1 MSGSM
6 ITRTMI
12 TVALFSLIGEEKFT
26 PRRDGDAPI
35 TTYYQVPDHQ
45 RFPDWP
51 LYKKQRLVDS
61 VLKNFPIHA
70 IIGVEQKKIQGN
82 SIVEWCDIEDGQTR
96 LTYLQEFMMNKYPCE
111 SGPDCIGNGCR
122 FSELPIVLQQR
133 FMNYQISLEMFRGD
147 NITSDHIAEI
157 FTRLNSGKPLGDNDK
172 YHSRMETPVLIYLEE
187 LKNHPEL
194 RRDFTKFIGP
204 IGTGK
209 KYTLLGDIIGAILAI
224 ATRHDDIGGQAC
236 INTSYELNYKYLKNA
251 FTLEQKN
258 DIIAF
263 FKAYFE
269 MLHQKNDNI
278 VAKPKKNLYCK
289 LTGTLGLSV
298 CSWVRFG
305 RIQEEI
311 AWYVGKI
318 IEDPK
323 YIPET
328 FSQLNKGDIR
338 NCQGSSI
345 WRRLE
350 KIMEQCATENN
361 GSTASSGNK
370 IQFVFSSDDDDDD
383 NDNDTDDDLSN

>member
-1 MSGSM
+1 M

-12 TVALFSLIGEEKFT
+12 TVALFSLISEDKFT
-26 PRRDGDAPI
+26 SKRDEDSPI

-70 IIGVEQKKIQGN
+70 IIGVEKKKIQDN
-82 SIVEWCDIEDGQTR
+82 RIIEWCDIEDGQTR

-111 SGPDCIGNGCR
+111 SGSDCIGNGCR
-122 FSELPIVLQQR
+122 FSELPILLQQR
-133 FMNYQISLEMFRGD
+133 FMNYQISIEMFRGD
-147 NITSDHIAEI
+147 NITSDDIAEI
-157 FTRLNSGKPLGDNDK
+157 FTRLNGGTPLGDNDK
-172 YHSRMETPVLIYLEE
+172 YHSRIETPVLIYLEE

-194 RRDFTKFIGP
+194 RKDFTKFIGP

-209 KYTLLGDIIGAILAI
+209 KRPLLAHIVGAILAI
-224 ATRHDDIGGQAC
+224 GTRHGNIGGQAC
-236 INTSYELNYKYLKNA
+236 INTSYELNYKYLRNP
-251 FTLEQKN
+251 FTHEQKN
-258 DIIAF
+258 DIFNF

-278 VAKPKKNLYCK
+278 DAKPKRRLYCK
-289 LTGTLGLSV
+289 LTGILGLSV

-311 AWYVGKI
+311 AWYVGKK
-318 IEDPK
+318 IENTK

-328 FSQLNKGDIR
+328 FSQLNKGDIQ

-350 KIMEQCATENN
+350 KIMEQCVNEYN
-361 GSTASSGNK
+361 GSSTNATSGNK
-370 IQFVFSSDDDDDD
+370 LQFIFSSDDESDDDI
-383 NDNDTDDDLSN
+383 SN

>member
-1 MSGSM
+1 
-6 ITRTMI
+6 MI
-12 TVALFSLIGEEKFT
+12 TVALFSLISEDKFT
-26 PRRDGDAPI
+26 SKRDEDSPI

-61 VLKNFPIHA
+61 ILKNFPIHA
-70 IIGVEQKKIQGN
+70 IIGVEQKKIQDN
-82 SIVEWCDIEDGQTR
+82 RIVEWCDIEDGQTR

-111 SGPDCIGNGCR
+111 SGSDCIGNGCR
-122 FSELPIVLQQR
+122 FSELPILLQQR
-133 FMNYQISLEMFRGD
+133 FMNYQISIEMFRGD
-147 NITSDHIAEI
+147 NITSDDIAEI
-157 FTRLNSGKPLGDNDK
+157 FTRLNGGTPLGDNDK
-172 YHSRMETPVLIYLEE
+172 YHSRIDTPVLIYLEE
-187 LKNHPEL
+187 LKNHSEL
-194 RRDFTKFIGP
+194 CKDFTKFIGP

-209 KYTLLGDIIGAILAI
+209 KRVLLAHIIGAILAI
-224 ATRHDDIGGQAC
+224 GTRHDNIGGQAC
-236 INTSYELNYKYLKNA
+236 INTSYELNYKYLRNP
-251 FTLEQKN
+251 FTHEQKN
-258 DIIAF
+258 DIFNF

-289 LTGTLGLSV
+289 LSGILGLSV

-311 AWYVGKI
+311 AWYVSKI

-350 KIMEQCATENN
+350 KIMEQCVNEDN
-361 GSTASSGNK
+361 GSSTNASSGNK
-370 IQFVFSSDDDDDD
+370 IQFIFSSDDESDDDM
-383 NDNDTDDDLSN
+383 SN